1 MNSALKRFYFCCC
14 VMKTNSKLRQNIRKH
29 ILIKMN
35 RTTPVQYS
43 LLPQHTSTCI
53 HTHTRTHTSTH
64 THAPAHPHTHAQTCT
79 HVHLHIHTH
88 MYTHTRPHTYR
99 HMHTHTCTHTCT
111 HTYMSSICNRQFCPR
126 SASSLCY
133 PALRPLQP
141 SCLKCLMIKEF
152 LDGGGTL
159 HADTIWKKYWENLIR
174 CSYHN

>member
-88 MYTHTRPHTYR
+88 MYTHTHA
-99 HMHTHTCTHTCT
+99 HTHTDTCTHTHVHTHAHT
-111 HTYMSSICNRQFCPR
+111 HTWAASVTGSSVPGLQAPSVI
-126 SASSLCY
+126 
-133 PALRPLQP
+133 LRW
-141 SCLKCLMIKEF
+141 
-152 LDGGGTL
+152 G
-159 HADTIWKKYWENLIR
+159 R
-174 CSYHN
+174 CSPPVWSAWWLRSF